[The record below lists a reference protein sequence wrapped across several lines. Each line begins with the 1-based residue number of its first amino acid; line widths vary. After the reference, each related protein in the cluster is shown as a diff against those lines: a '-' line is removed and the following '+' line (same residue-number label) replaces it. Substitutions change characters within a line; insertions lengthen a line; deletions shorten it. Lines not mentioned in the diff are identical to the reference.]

1 MFLDPI
7 HFIKEEAFSKSFCE
21 KIMNIGYQKK
31 LELAK
36 IQDGNQVN
44 RKSHVT
50 FIQDKDIESE
60 VTKVVNEVNEKTGWN
75 FLLREFEPL
84 QYTIYN
90 VRDHYDWHIDSH
102 GKPYKN
108 GLIRKLSFTICLN
121 DDETLN
127 NNYTGG
133 DFEICLPHPYHNKNK
148 YFRFRKV
155 FKQGT
160 IIIFPSHIWHK
171 VHPVVSGTRKVLVGW
186 VVGKAFQ

>member
-121 DDETLN
+121 DNELEN

>member
-121 DDETLN
+121 DNELEN

-160 IIIFPSHIWHK
+160 IIVFPSHIWHK